1 VVDEKDEEDFACLP
15 LELLLLLLLLLL
27 QIYTLIPESRGK
39 REKNNLRN

>member
-15 LELLLLLLLLLL
+15 LELLLLLL

>member
-15 LELLLLLLLLLL
+15 LELLLLLLLL